1 MLKDLELDR
10 ISHIQHGFFTRNNG
24 ASGGIYNSLNV
35 GIGSDDDADAVATNR
50 ERAMARLGLG
60 ADALV
65 TIYQVHGADVHVVD
79 QGNTAKAPVRADGMV
94 TRAKGIALGILTADC
109 APVLFADKDNDV
121 IGAAHAGWR
130 GAQGGVLEAT
140 IAAMET
146 LGAERASVV
155 AAIGPCIGGMSYE
168 VGPEFPAPFLADN
181 ADHDR
186 FFVPSPLP
194 RWGATPAPT
203 KTGFSAI
210 GARPTG
216 VRRITAVCSRRLRLR
231 NNSDASFD
239 HLCRRAVTGIAGNLC
254 FMIGANLM

>member
-65 TIYQVHGADVHVVD
+65 TVYQVHGADVHVVD

-186 FFVPSPLP
+186 FFVPSERDGHFMFDLEAYVGD
-194 RWGATPAPT
+194 RLSRAGLGAVTSLGCDTCADEDRFFSYRRAT
-203 KTGFSAI
+203 HRGETDYGRLLSAI
-210 GARPTG
+210 A
-216 VRRITAVCSRRLRLR
+216 
-231 NNSDASFD
+231 
-239 HLCRRAVTGIAGNLC
+239 IAE
-254 FMIGANLM
+254 